1 MDSAA
6 REGNA
11 ACFVCSKL
19 IGNFLTLVY
28 DKSHSPHPVHSM
40 GDCEQRAK
48 EELGVSEE
56 ISD

>member
-1 MDSAA
+1 METAA
-6 REGNA
+6 KEGNA

-19 IGNFLTLVY
+19 IGDFLTLVY
-28 DKSHSPHPVHSM
+28 DKNRNPHPVHSM
-40 GDCEQRAK
+40 GNCEQKAK